1 MMLLVCL
8 ALPAWA
14 EPAALTVQTLADPA
28 RARLCRDQE
37 VVLEIEGGSAQDAR
51 RAVDLARRS
60 GPAFRVTTSADRAL
74 LWSGPDLLAEIT
86 QTQAAR
92 WGTTPYSLARTFAT
106 RLEQARSGKVPSPP
120 TLAPSRLAVPLGE
133 TRSARWLNVPGTPT
147 VEVSNPSVAEVQ
159 ISGQEVRVAGQARG
173 DATVTLSWP
182 KVRLVLPLSVRPRAA
197 RLPSTLEV
205 PLSGGLPPH
214 EALRRVLLGRAHPHP
229 LARLETALPPAA
241 APDKP
246 LAVEARASGPDL
258 LEDSARIQV
267 RFVPTPVEIPRAG
280 GLVISNRPEKVQAAG
295 ILLRHALPAA
305 PVRLLVHH
313 RNAPE
318 APERFLEV
326 LLHNR
331 SGEPARVFT
340 ILAGVGPSQDE
351 IFAGHLATRR
361 FLEALKA
368 RQGVTLNLAAGE
380 TLLVERLRMKPG
392 QTVSAMGWL
401 QPQGQAVLEMTVRA
415 VDDQGQAPDLDLADP
430 GPGPFPTG
438 RGYFPAEMSAA
449 YAHDLGSR
457 FTFIPL
463 GDTPVTSDPATGE
476 PNPGN
481 FGVVQRLLV
490 VLRNPTDQARE
501 ARLDFHPRGGPARG
515 LVYVDGAL
523 VETPMAT
530 AASPSRLGRW
540 TLAPG
545 EVREVRLET
554 FPQSGSNY
562 PVNLEVHS
570 DFLGLPSMPAPQVG
584 PLDPCWL
591 P

>member
-1 MMLLVCL
+1 ML
-8 ALPAWA
+8 
-14 EPAALTVQTLADPA
+14 
-28 RARLCRDQE
+28 
-37 VVLEIEGGSAQDAR
+37 LEIEGGTAQEAR
-51 RAVDLARRS
+51 RAADLAARP
-60 GPAFRVTTSADRAL
+60 GQPLRVTTSQDRAL
-74 LWSGPDLLAEIT
+74 VWSGPDLLAEIT
-86 QTQAAR
+86 QAQAAR
-92 WGTTPYSLARTFAT
+92 WATTPYSLARTFAA
-106 RLEQARSGKVPSPP
+106 RLAAPLGEIRSAKTEAPP
-120 TLAPSRLAVPLGE
+120 TMDPALLAVPLGE
-133 TRSARWLNVPGTPT
+133 TRSARWLNVTGAPA
-147 VEVSNPSVAEVQ
+147 VSLSDPSIAEVQ
-159 ISGQEVRVAGQARG
+159 VSQGKLLVAGRSRG

-182 KVRLVLPLSVRPRAA
+182 KVRLVLPISVRPRAA
-197 RLPSTLEV
+197 RLPASLEV
-205 PLSGGLPPH
+205 PVSGGLLPL
-214 EALRRVLLGRAHPHP
+214 EALRRVLLGRAQPHP
-229 LARLETALPPAA
+229 AARLDLTLPPTI
-241 APDKP
+241 PSDKP
-246 LAVEARASGPDL
+246 IAVAVRASGPDL
-258 LEDSARIQV
+258 LEDSSRIQV
-267 RFVPTPVEIPRAG
+267 RFVPMPVEIPRAG
-280 GLVISNRPEKVQAAG
+280 GLVISNRPEKVEATG
-295 ILLRHALPAA
+295 VLLRQALPAA
-305 PVRLLVHH
+305 PVRLLAHH

-340 ILAGVGPSQDE
+340 ILTGVGPSQDE

-361 FLEALKA
+361 FLEALQA
-368 RQGVTLNLAAGE
+368 RQGVTLSLAAGE
-380 TLLVERLRMKPG
+380 TLLLERLRMKPG

-401 QPQGQAVLEMTVRA
+401 QPVGQTVLEMTVRA
-415 VDDQGQAPDLDLADP
+415 VDGQGQAPDTDLAAP

-515 LVYVDGAL
+515 LFYVDGTL

-530 AASPSRLGRW
+530 AARPSRLGRW
-540 TLAPG
+540 VLGPG

-554 FPQSGSNY
+554 LPQSGSNY

-570 DFLGLPSMPAPQVG
+570 DFLGLPSTPAPQVG